1 MGLWSIPQQ
10 RRDELMD
17 DPSLSDGEHMHAL
30 VALRTINAISLTARQ
45 LTDAV
50 CRLLPRRLGRP
61 LVIADL
67 ACGGGDVTVALAKRL
82 AARWAGG
89 PDAVRVIGVDMS
101 GRAVERA
108 RGLAARRRCTAAEFV
123 VGDIV
128 ADGCPPCDVAVS
140 SLFLHHLDDPAA
152 GRVLASMATRAS
164 CGGAVSDLLRTR
176 AGLALAVLGTTLL
189 STSRVA
195 RIDGPVSVK
204 AARTLDEYRLLLD
217 DAGLAHAGLRR
228 TWPERCVIEWTS
240 RGHGAA

>member
-1 MGLWSIPQQ
+1 VGVWSISQE

-17 DPSLSDGEHMHAL
+17 DPALPDGEHMHAL
-30 VALRTINAISLTARQ
+30 AALRTINAISLTAKR
-45 LTDAV
+45 LAEAV
-50 CRLLPRRLGRP
+50 ERLLPRGLDRP
-61 LVIADL
+61 LVVADL
-67 ACGGGDVTVALAKRL
+67 ACGGGDVTVALADRL
-82 AARWAGG
+82 ASRRDG
-89 PDAVRVIGVDMS
+89 PLAVRVIGVDMS
-101 GRAVERA
+101 GRAVDRA
-108 RGLAARRRCTAAEFV
+108 RSLAARRGCTAAEFV

-140 SLFLHHLDDPAA
+140 SLFLHHLDDAGA
-152 GRVLASMATRAS
+152 GRVLSSMAATAS

-204 AARTLDEYRLLLD
+204 AARTMAEYRLLLD
-217 DAGLAHAGLRR
+217 DAGLAHAGVRR

-240 RGHGAA
+240 TGHGVT